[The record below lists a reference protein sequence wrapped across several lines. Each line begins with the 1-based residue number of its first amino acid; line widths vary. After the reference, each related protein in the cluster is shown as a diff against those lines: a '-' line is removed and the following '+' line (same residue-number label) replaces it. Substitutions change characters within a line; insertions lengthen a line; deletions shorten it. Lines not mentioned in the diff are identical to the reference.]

1 MSRKATWLA
10 RRRHPACAHENV
22 ALRPAGLPFEPMTEH
37 RLPERDKP
45 WMMRTYAGHS
55 TARASNE
62 LYRKNLAKGQTGLS
76 IAFDLP
82 TQTGYDPDM
91 ELARGEVGKVGVPIA
106 HKGDMH
112 ALLDGIPLGE
122 MNTSMTINATAAWLL
137 ALYIVTA
144 EDNDVERSAL
154 QGTTQ
159 NDIIKEF
166 LARGTYA
173 FPPGPSMRLIADM
186 IAFTVTEVPKWNP
199 INICSYHLQ
208 EAGATP
214 VQEIA
219 YALSNAIAVLD
230 AARKRV
236 DQELMGKV
244 FSRLSFFVNAGVR
257 FVEEHAKL
265 RAMAQ
270 LWEEIGRE
278 RYGVQDE
285 RHLRFRY
292 GVQVNSLGLT
302 ETQPENNV
310 QRIVLEALAVT
321 LGRNARARAIQLP
334 AWNEALGLP
343 RPWDQQ
349 WSLRIQ
355 QVLAYETDLLE
366 YPDIFEGSKVMDGL
380 VSDLVEGARAE
391 MAVVAEHGGAVE
403 AVPYMKAALVD
414 SHRERIRRIEEGEQI
429 VVGINKYAESEPSP
443 LATGEDGGILTVD
456 PGVEAEQKQALE
468 RWKAERDQAAVD
480 KALAELARVAADE
493 TENIMPATIEA
504 ARAGVTTG
512 EWSHTLREVF
522 GSYRAPTGVGEAT
535 AAPGGAEIEALRDEV
550 ERVSEPLG
558 RTLKILVGK
567 PGLDGHSNGAEQIA
581 VRARDAGMDVVYDG
595 IRLTPAQIAKSAL
608 DEGVHVIG
616 LSILSGS
623 HRELIPS
630 VMDAL
635 REAGVDAPVVVGG
648 IIPDADV
655 EPLKAAGVAAVYT
668 PKDFELSRIMRDIV
682 ALVAERQGAS
692 APL

>member
-1 MSRKATWLA
+1 
-10 RRRHPACAHENV
+10 V
-22 ALRPAGLPFEPMTEH
+22 TEH

-82 TQTGYDPDM
+82 TQTGYDADH
-91 ELARGEVGKVGVPIA
+91 ELARGEVGKVGVPVSQKA
-106 HKGDMH
+106 DMH
-112 ALLDGIPLGE
+112 TLLDGIPLGE

-144 EDNDVERSAL
+144 EDNGVERSAL

-219 YALSNAIAVLD
+219 YALSNGIAVLD
-230 AARKRV
+230 AVHKRV

-244 FSRLSFFVNAGVR
+244 FSRISFFVNAGVR

-265 RAMAQ
+265 RAMGQ
-270 LWEEIGRE
+270 LWEQIGRE

-285 RHLRFRY
+285 RQLRFRY

-302 ETQPENNV
+302 ESQPENNV

-355 QVLAYETDLLE
+355 QILAYETDLLE
-366 YPDIFEGSKVMDGL
+366 YPDIFEGSKVMEGL
-380 VSDLVEGARAE
+380 VADLVEGARAE

-403 AVPYMKAALVD
+403 AVSYMKAALVD
-414 SHRERIRRIEEGEQI
+414 SHRDRIRRIEEGEQI
-429 VVGINKYAESEPSP
+429 VVGINKYTETEPSP
-443 LATGEDGGILTVD
+443 LAAGDDGGILTVD
-456 PGVEAEQKQALE
+456 PGVEAEQREALE
-468 RWKAERDQAAVD
+468 RWRSERDQAAVD
-480 KALAELARVAADE
+480 KALAELARVAATE
-493 TENIMPATIEA
+493 GENIMPATIEA

-512 EWSHTLREVF
+512 EWSQTLRDVF

-535 AAPGGAEIEALRDEV
+535 AAPGTSEVEALRDEV
-550 ERVSEPLG
+550 ERVSEALG

-581 VRARDAGMDVVYDG
+581 VRARDVGMDVVYDG

-630 VMDAL
+630 VVEAL

-648 IIPDADV
+648 IIPEADI

-668 PKDFELSRIMRDIV
+668 PKDFELTRIMRDIV
-682 ALVAERQGAS
+682 QLVGDHAEAGA
-692 APL
+692 AA

>member
-1 MSRKATWLA
+1 
-10 RRRHPACAHENV
+10 
-22 ALRPAGLPFEPMTEH
+22 
-37 RLPERDKP
+37 
-45 WMMRTYAGHS
+45 
-55 TARASNE
+55 
-62 LYRKNLAKGQTGLS
+62 
-76 IAFDLP
+76 
-82 TQTGYDPDM
+82 
-91 ELARGEVGKVGVPIA
+91 
-106 HKGDMH
+106 
-112 ALLDGIPLGE
+112 
-122 MNTSMTINATAAWLL
+122 
-137 ALYIVTA
+137 
-144 EDNDVERSAL
+144 
-154 QGTTQ
+154 
-159 NDIIKEF
+159 
-166 LARGTYA
+166 
-173 FPPGPSMRLIADM
+173 MRLIADM

-214 VQEIA
+214 VQEVA

-230 AARKRV
+230 ATRKRV

-244 FSRLSFFVNAGVR
+244 FSRISFFVNAGVR

-270 LWEEIGRE
+270 LWEEIGRD

-285 RHLRFRY
+285 RDLRFRY

-302 ETQPENNV
+302 ESQPENNV

-321 LGRNARARAIQLP
+321 LGRNVRARAIQLP

-380 VSDLVEGARAE
+380 VADLAEGSRAE
-391 MAVVAEHGGAVE
+391 LAVVAEHGGAVE

-414 SHRERIRRIEEGEQI
+414 SHRERIRRIEGGEQI
-429 VVGINKYAESEPSP
+429 VVGINKYTETEPSP
-443 LATGEDGGILTVD
+443 MATGEDGGILVVD
-456 PGVEAEQKQALE
+456 PGVEAEQIAALE
-468 RWKAERDQAAVD
+468 QWRAQRDQAAVD
-480 KALAELARVAADE
+480 EALAELARVAADE
-493 TENIMPATIEA
+493 AENIMPATIVA

-512 EWSHTLREVF
+512 EWAQTLRDVF

-535 AAPGGAEIEALRDEV
+535 AAPVSVELEEV
-550 ERVSEPLG
+550 REEVGRVSEALG

-595 IRLTPAQIAKSAL
+595 IRLTPSQIAKSAL

-623 HRELIPS
+623 HRELIPA
-630 VMDAL
+630 VMEAL
-635 REAGVDAPVVVGG
+635 RDAGVDAPVIVGG
-648 IIPDADV
+648 IIPEADV

-668 PKDFELSRIMRDIV
+668 PKDFELTRIMRDIV
-682 ALVAERQGAS
+682 ELVASRQS
-692 APL
+692 AEAAI

>member
-1 MSRKATWLA
+1 M
-10 RRRHPACAHENV
+10 
-22 ALRPAGLPFEPMTEH
+22 EH
-37 RLPERDKP
+37 RLPEPDRP

-55 TARASNE
+55 TAKKSNE
-62 LYRKNLAKGQTGLS
+62 LYRSNLAKGQTGLS
-76 IAFDLP
+76 VAFDLP
-82 TQTGYDPDM
+82 TQTGYDPDH

-112 ALLDGIPLGE
+112 ALLDGIPLAE

-137 ALYIVTA
+137 ALYIVVA
-144 EDNDVERSAL
+144 EENGLDPAAL

-186 IAFTVTEVPKWNP
+186 VAYTVERVPRWNP

-219 YALSNAIAVLD
+219 YAMSNAMAVLD
-230 AARKRV
+230 AVRERV
-236 DQELMGKV
+236 PQELMGTV
-244 FSRLSFFVNAGVR
+244 FGRISFFVNAGVR

-265 RAMAQ
+265 RAMAA
-270 LWEEIGRE
+270 LWEEVGRE
-278 RYGVQDE
+278 RYGVRDDK
-285 RHLRFRY
+285 HLRFRY

-302 ETQPENNV
+302 ESQPENNV

-321 LGRNARARAIQLP
+321 LGRDTRARAIQLP
-334 AWNEALGLP
+334 TWNEALGLP

-366 YPDIFEGSKVMDGL
+366 YPDLFEGSKVMEGL
-380 VSDLVEGARAE
+380 VAELLEGARAE
-391 MAVVAEHGGAVE
+391 MAIVEEHGGAVR
-403 AVPYMKAALVD
+403 AVDYMKAALVD
-414 SHRERIRRIEEGEQI
+414 SHRERLRRIESGEQVI
-429 VVGINKYAESEPSP
+429 VGVNRYTESEPSP
-443 LATGEDGGILTVD
+443 LLQGADGGILTVD
-456 PGVEAEQKQALE
+456 PEVEAQQREAVV
-468 RWKAERDQAAVD
+468 RWRAERDQAAVD
-480 KALAELARVAADE
+480 AALAQLREVAAGDG
-493 TENIMPATIEA
+493 NIMEATIAA

-512 EWSHTLREVF
+512 EWAGALREAF
-522 GSYRAPTGVGEAT
+522 GEFRAPTGVGEAA
-535 AAPGGAEIEALRDEV
+535 AAPADSEALEALREEV
-550 ERVSEPLG
+550 DHVSDALG
-558 RTLKILVGK
+558 RRLKILVGK

-581 VRARDAGMDVVYDG
+581 VRARDIGMDVVYEG
-595 IRLTPAQIAKSAL
+595 IRLTPSQIAASAL
-608 DEGVHVIG
+608 QEGVHVVG

-623 HRELIPS
+623 HRELIPA
-630 VMDAL
+630 VMEAL
-635 REAGVDAPVVVGG
+635 RERGVDVPVVVGG

-655 EPLKAAGVAAVYT
+655 EPLRAAGVAAVYT
-668 PKDFELSRIMRDIV
+668 PKDFDLTRIMRDVV
-682 ALVAERQGAS
+682 ALVAERQRAGAS
-692 APL
+692 A

>member
-1 MSRKATWLA
+1 MSD
-10 RRRHPACAHENV
+10 
-22 ALRPAGLPFEPMTEH
+22 H

-82 TQTGYDPDM
+82 TQTGYDADH

-112 ALLDGIPLGE
+112 TLLDGIPLGE

-137 ALYIVTA
+137 ALYIVTG
-144 EDNDVERSAL
+144 EDNGVERSAL

-186 IAFTVTEVPKWNP
+186 VAFTVTEVPKWNP

-219 YALSNAIAVLD
+219 FTLSNAIAVLD

-236 DQELMGKV
+236 DEELMGKV
-244 FSRLSFFVNAGVR
+244 FSRISFFVNAGVR

-265 RAMAQ
+265 RAMAE

-321 LGRNARARAIQLP
+321 LGRNVRARAIQLP

-380 VSDLVEGARAE
+380 VEDLVAGARAE
-391 MAVVAEHGGAVE
+391 MAVIAEHGGAVE

-443 LATGEDGGILTVD
+443 LAAGEDGGILTVD
-456 PGVEAEQKQALE
+456 PGVEAEQKQALDQW
-468 RWKAERDQAAVD
+468 RGERDQAAVD
-480 KALAELARVAADE
+480 KALTELARVAADE
-493 TENIMPATIEA
+493 GENIMPATIEA

-512 EWSHTLREVF
+512 EWSQTLRDVF

-535 AAPGGAEIEALRDEV
+535 AAPTTAEVEALREEV
-550 ERVSEPLG
+550 ERVSEALG

-630 VMDAL
+630 VMEAL
-635 REAGVDAPVVVGG
+635 RDAGVDAPVVVGG
-648 IIPDADV
+648 IIPEADI

-668 PKDFELSRIMRDIV
+668 PKDFELTRILRDV
-682 ALVAERQGAS
+682 VSLVADKQGARAS
-692 APL
+692 I